1 MMIKKNVL
9 DQTGGFDEQFF
20 MYAEDI
26 DLSYRINKAGF
37 KNYYLPAT
45 TIIHFK
51 GESTEKDFRY
61 VKMFYSAMQ
70 LFMKKHFINRGSLFR
85 SYTLNLGLR
94 LRQALAFISLPF
106 KKSGPGSKTSIPF
119 FIKGNPGN
127 DEKLKQKLAACHIPV
142 SEIVNNGDAIIFCET
157 DSFSWKTI
165 ITGIRSDPGRH
176 PYYFHGDG
184 THAIVGSHTGRKQ
197 GRVIEL

>member
-1 MMIKKNVL
+1 VL

-26 DLSYRINKAGF
+26 DLSYRIDKAGF

-51 GESTEKDFRY
+51 GESTQKDIRY

-70 LFMKKHFINRGSLFR
+70 LFMKKHFNKKGNSARL
-85 SYTLNLGLR
+85 YVLNLGLR
-94 LRQALAFISLPF
+94 LRQALAFIRLPF
-106 KKSGPGSKTSIPF
+106 KKPAFGKTGIPV

-127 DEKLKQKLAACHIPV
+127 EEKIKQKLAGYHMPV
-142 SEIVNNGDAIIFCET
+142 SEVEKKAGAIIFYEN

-165 ITGIRSDPGRH
+165 IAEIRSQPQRH
-176 PYYFHGDG
+176 LYYFHGAG
-184 THAIVGSHTGRKQ
+184 THAIVGSHSDRKQ
-197 GRVIEL
+197 GQIIEL